1 MIKLVN
7 DLMGINKLSGFNVP
21 LRSDRAMAIWN
32 LNYMKYIK
40 TIENIIGKEF
50 SSTTSEFFLQ

>member
-7 DLMGINKLSGFNVP
+7 DLMSINKLSSFNVP

-32 LNYMKYIK
+32 LISNKDRVNRNLFA
-40 TIENIIGKEF
+40 E
-50 SSTTSEFFLQ
+50 